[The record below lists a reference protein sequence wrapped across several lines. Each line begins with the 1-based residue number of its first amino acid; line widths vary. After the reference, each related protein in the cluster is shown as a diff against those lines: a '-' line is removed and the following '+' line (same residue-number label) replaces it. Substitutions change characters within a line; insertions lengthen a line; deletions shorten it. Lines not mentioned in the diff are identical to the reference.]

1 MAMDIG
7 LKKDLSCTYDAALVK
22 VPEALKTEGF
32 GILTQVDMKE
42 TLRAKLGVEFRR
54 YIILGACNPQLANRA
69 LTAHLGF
76 GLMMPCNVTVHEGD
90 DGKAVVQV
98 VDPLQT
104 VAPQVSPELKAL
116 ATEVREKLVRVL
128 ERLS

>member
-1 MAMDIG
+1 MNIG
-7 LKKDLSCTYDAALVK
+7 LKKNLSCSYDAAIPRVQ
-22 VPEALKTEGF
+22 EALKTEGF
-32 GILTQVDMKE
+32 GVLTQIDMKE
-42 TLRAKLGVEFRR
+42 TLKQKIGFDFRR
-54 YIILGACNPQLANRA
+54 YVILGACNPQIASRA

-116 ATEVREKLVRVL
+116 ATEVREKLVRAL
-128 ERLS
+128 EKM